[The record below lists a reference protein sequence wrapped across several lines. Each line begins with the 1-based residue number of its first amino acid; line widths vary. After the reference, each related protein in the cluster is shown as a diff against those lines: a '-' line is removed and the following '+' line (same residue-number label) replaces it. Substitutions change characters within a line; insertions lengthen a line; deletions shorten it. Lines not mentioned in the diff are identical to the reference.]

1 MPLRTTAFRDF
12 SILRSLTNWPVP
24 AGRSTANG
32 GIQRW
37 PFANDRGCTLRVP
50 VTEGWV
56 MSGGYSGLAWSAVAT
71 LSHKHH
77 CASGSLR
84 SSCCCSMHA
93 VHAVLTQV
101 QPYLLYWDAYGSL
114 IYRAYTVEGK
124 ALLMSFQ
131 NSFFFLLL
139 SLVLSMLVT
148 KQLTVPIDFH
158 SIFFHA
164 MEVNGNRK
172 LCVY

>member
-1 MPLRTTAFRDF
+1 MPCCSSRPASWSVNKWIWAGPHSFWLMPLRTTAFRDF

-37 PFANDRGCTLRVP
+37 PSANDRGCTLRVP

-77 CASGSLR
+77 SASGSLR
-84 SSCCCSMHA
+84 SSPCCSMHA

-114 IYRAYTVEGK
+114 
-124 ALLMSFQ
+124 S
-131 NSFFFLLL
+131 
-139 SLVLSMLVT
+139 
-148 KQLTVPIDFH
+148 
-158 SIFFHA
+158 SI
-164 MEVNGNRK
+164 ERIQ
-172 LCVY
+172 